1 MTIPSKD
8 EVTLLVTDSGLG
20 GLSIMAE
27 TAARM
32 KAAKVAQKAHL
43 VFVNAL
49 FSNESGYNSLRT
61 RNEKILIFNSA
72 LQSMERTVRPDA
84 IVIGCN
90 TLSAIYDDT
99 AFAKTARLPV
109 VRIIDPGVSMFRRAL
124 EQHPEA
130 SLILFGTETT
140 IGEGTHR
147 NALVAAGIASERI
160 ITKACPE
167 LAAYIENDW
176 RSDET
181 RFIIASYV
189 DEALAT
195 LPKHKPPIYAG
206 LVCTHYGYALEL
218 WEAAFRE
225 NGARLLGIL
234 NPNAAL
240 SDPLLQSQ
248 QAGRFKDTDI
258 DAQVISM
265 VEIPLAK
272 RNALSTWLGRI
283 SPEVAAALASYHL
296 RPELF
301 EWKSLAARK

>member
-1 MTIPSKD
+1 
-8 EVTLLVTDSGLG
+8 
-20 GLSIMAE
+20 MAE

-32 KAAKVAQKAHL
+32 KAAKVAQKVHL

-72 LQSMERTVRPDA
+72 LQSMERMVRPDA

-99 AFAKTARLPV
+99 AFAKTARIPV
-109 VRIIDPGVSMFRRAL
+109 VRIIDPGVIMFRRAL

-140 IGEGTHR
+140 IGEDTHR
-147 NALVAAGIASERI
+147 SALVAAGIAGERI

-189 DEALAT
+189 DEALAM
-195 LPKHKPPIYAG
+195 LPKHKPIYAG
-206 LVCTHYGYALEL
+206 LVCTHYGYALDL

-234 NPNAAL
+234 NPNASL

-248 QAGRFKDTDI
+248 QDGRFKDTEI

-265 VEIPLAK
+265 VDIPVAK
-272 RNALSTWLGRI
+272 RNALGTWLGRI

-301 EWKSLAARK
+301 EWKSLVARK